1 MHLQRSLAAV
11 TLAAFLTAGIQAPAA
26 AAAIATRDAVAPSA
40 TAGGERADQL
50 ARVRAAL
57 DRDDVRAALV
67 ARGVDPGA
75 AAGRVAALSDQQLAD
90 LATQLDELPAGGS
103 ALAVVGIVFLVLL
116 ILEVT
121 GVIDIFKK
129 I

>member
-1 MHLQRSLAAV
+1 MYLQRSLATV
-11 TLAAFLTAGIQAPAA
+11 TLAAFLAAGLQAPAT
-26 AAAIATRDAVAPSA
+26 AAAIATRDAVAPA
-40 TAGGERADQL
+40 AAAGDRDDQL
-50 ARVRAAL
+50 ARVRATLA
-57 DRDDVRAALV
+57 REDVRAALV
-67 ARGVDPGA
+67 ARGVDPDA
-75 AAGRVAALSDQQLAD
+75 AAGRVAALSDRQLAD

-103 ALAVVGIVFLVLL
+103 ALAVIGIVFLVLL

>member
-11 TLAAFLTAGIQAPAA
+11 TLAAFLAAGIQAPAT
-26 AAAIATRDAVAPSA
+26 AAAIATRDAVAPA
-40 TAGGERADQL
+40 AAGNRDGQL
-50 ARVRAAL
+50 ARVHATLARE
-57 DRDDVRAALV
+57 DVRAALV
-67 ARGVDPGA
+67 ARGVDPDA
-75 AAGRVAALSDQQLAD
+75 AAARVAALSDRQLAD

>member
-1 MHLQRSLAAV
+1 MHLQRSLATV
-11 TLAAFLTAGIQAPAA
+11 TLAAFLTAGIQAPAT
-26 AAAIATRDAVAPSA
+26 AAAIATRDAVAPA
-40 TAGGERADQL
+40 AAAADRDGQL
-50 ARVRAAL
+50 ARVRATLA
-57 DRDDVRAALV
+57 RDDVRAALV
-67 ARGVDPGA
+67 ARGVDPDA
-75 AAGRVAALSDQQLAD
+75 AAARVAALSDRQLAD

>member
-11 TLAAFLTAGIQAPAA
+11 TMTAFLAAGIQAPAT
-26 AAAIATRDAVAPSA
+26 AAAIATRDAIAPA
-40 TAGGERADQL
+40 AAAADRDGQL
-50 ARVRAAL
+50 ARVRATLA
-57 DRDDVRAALV
+57 RDDVRAALV
-67 ARGVDPGA
+67 ARGVDPDA
-75 AAGRVAALSDQQLAD
+75 AAARVAALSDRQLAD